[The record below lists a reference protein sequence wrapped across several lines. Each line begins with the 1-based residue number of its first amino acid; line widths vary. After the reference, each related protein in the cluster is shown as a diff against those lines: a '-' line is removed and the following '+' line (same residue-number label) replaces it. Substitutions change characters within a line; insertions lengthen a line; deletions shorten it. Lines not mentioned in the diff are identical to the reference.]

1 MVKIR
6 LSRIGR
12 HFEPTYRIVVTDS
25 RSARDGACIEQIGHY
40 NPKLDFSTAVID
52 EEKAIDWL
60 LKGAMPSDT
69 IKALL
74 VSKGIYAKYLE
85 TKQSLK
91 AKKKDN

>member
-12 HFEPTYRIVVTDS
+12 HFEPSYRIVVTDS

-40 NPKLDFSTAVID
+40 DPKKPFSTAVVE
-52 EEKAIDWL
+52 EEKVISWL
-60 LKGAMPSDT
+60 LKGALPSDT

-74 VSKGIYAKYLE
+74 IEKGIYAKYLDE
-85 TKQSLK
+85 KKALK
-91 AKKKDN
+91 KVK

>member
-40 NPKLDFSTAVID
+40 DPKKDFSTAVID
-52 EEKAIDWL
+52 EDKAIAWL
-60 LKGAMPSDT
+60 LKGAAPSDT

-74 VSKGIYAKYLE
+74 VSKGIYKKYLD
-85 TKQSLK
+85 TKK
-91 AKKKDN
+91 ANKKAN